1 MRQKTVLW
9 LLLAFLAGLAMGALK
24 VRQDWLTRGIPRDLP
39 QPIAGG
45 GVQIGLNVAL
55 EQYDDQALAHQL
67 AQIKALGI
75 QHVKQSFYYSQDFD
89 WETAERLVAAT
100 AAQDLTLVPLL
111 DGDPANGFAVV
122 DTAVFAQFAAQFAS
136 RYGDSIQHYIIW
148 DEPNITSHWGGQPV
162 NANEYAALLTAA
174 AAAIRTADSDALIV
188 AAPLAPTIETGPTNL
203 SDIIYLRAL
212 YEAGAASA
220 FDIVAAKPY
229 GFDFPPDDR
238 DVAANKLNFSRAI
251 LLREEMVHQGDAHKA
266 LWAGNWGWN
275 SLPAD
280 WTGTA
285 SIWGEVTAQ
294 EQADW
299 TAVAYTRAQQ
309 EWPWLGLMFLEN
321 WQPDAPI
328 DDPRWGFSIAGGA
341 TAVALQ
347 TALQQ
352 NPALAQPG
360 FHQAQAD
367 HPAQVYIGGWRFSP
381 EFGADISQPAEGAA
395 NDQVSFTFWGTDVG
409 LRVRRADFRA
419 RFYITVDGQAA
430 NALPRDEN
438 GSMLIL
444 TSPDPTDDTITTEAI
459 ARNLAPGPHTVHIEA
474 ERGWDQWA
482 LNGFS
487 VGYQPPDTGYRW
499 AMIGLGLT
507 VVFSLLMATRTARRA
522 KWGAW
527 TQASRH
533 RFLQLSQRGQ
543 LLLTA
548 VLALIVA
555 LSGWFTWGEQAAG
568 LYRRLGDGGQLLAT
582 AVAATIFYVT
592 PTFFVYVLALVIL
605 FLLIYFRP
613 VWGLVLIVFSFP
625 LYVATVTKAIFH
637 LNFSAVELFTL
648 VTLAAFGLR
657 QLTTVRNKGGYTK
670 KSTQRAVVI
679 PKSAEESRRPFGS
692 VGIPHSEDSV
702 RNDNRPILGNFPS
715 AISKLNTADY
725 AVLTFMAIATLSL
738 FFSER
743 LDVAS
748 NEWRVVI
755 LEPALF
761 YFLFRAIRPNH
772 KELWIIWDAFVL
784 SGLLVAGYGLW
795 QYAFARDT
803 LITAEGGLLR
813 LRSFYGSPNNVAL
826 YLGRVLPMVT
836 AVALLGHAIPTHR
849 RRAYTLAII
858 PIALAFLL
866 TFSKGGLFL
875 GAPAALLFIFWQ
887 WQKQAGR
894 RTWPWLISF
903 GVLGVIGLLI
913 AQQIPQLAGRLD
925 LTGTTGVFRLNLWG
939 ASLQMVAEH
948 PWLGVG
954 LDNFLYAYRGRYI
967 FDAAWQEPNL
977 NHPHNILLDFAT
989 RLGLLGLLAG
999 GWLFWEYARRL
1010 KKLLNETQPVHLPLV
1025 IGLSGMVVDIV
1036 AHGLVDHSFFLVDLA
1051 FVFYLGLATAVWLTT
1066 KQR

>member
-1 MRQKTVLW
+1 MIETW
-9 LLLAFLAGLAMGALK
+9 LL
-24 VRQDWLTRGIPRDLP
+24 
-39 QPIAGG
+39 
-45 GVQIGLNVAL
+45 
-55 EQYDDQALAHQL
+55 
-67 AQIKALGI
+67 
-75 QHVKQSFYYSQDFD
+75 
-89 WETAERLVAAT
+89 
-100 AAQDLTLVPLL
+100 
-111 DGDPANGFAVV
+111 
-122 DTAVFAQFAAQFAS
+122 
-136 RYGDSIQHYIIW
+136 
-148 DEPNITSHWGGQPV
+148 TSSTS
-162 NANEYAALLTAA
+162 AAL
-174 AAAIRTADSDALIV
+174 
-188 AAPLAPTIETGPTNL
+188 
-203 SDIIYLRAL
+203 
-212 YEAGAASA
+212 
-220 FDIVAAKPY
+220 F
-229 GFDFPPDDR
+229 
-238 DVAANKLNFSRAI
+238 
-251 LLREEMVHQGDAHKA
+251 LLREEMVRQGDAHKA

-280 WTGTA
+280 WSGPV

-299 TAVAYTRAQQ
+299 TAVAFNRAQQ

-321 WQPDAPI
+321 WQPDAPANS
-328 DDPRWGFSIAGGA
+328 PRWGFSVAGGE

-360 FHQAQAD
+360 FHLAQAN
-367 HPAQVYIGGWRFSP
+367 HPAQVYTGGWRFSP
-381 EFGADISQPAEGAA
+381 EFGADISQPAEGTA

-419 RFYITVDGQAA
+419 RLYITVDGQAA

-438 GSMLIL
+438 GSMFIL
-444 TSPDPTDDTITTEAI
+444 TSPDPADDTITIEAI
-459 ARNLAPGPHTVHIEA
+459 ARNLTPGPHTVHIEA

-487 VGYQPPDTGYRW
+487 VGYQPPDSGYKW

-522 KWGAW
+522 EWGTW
-527 TQASRH
+527 VQVMRH
-533 RFLQLSQRGQ
+533 RFLQLSQGGQ

-613 VWGLVLIVFSFP
+613 VWGLVLIAFSFP
-625 LYVATVTKAIFH
+625 LYVATVTKTIFH
-637 LNFSAVELFTL
+637 LNFSAVALFTL
-648 VTLAAFGLR
+648 ITLAAYLLSRFT
-657 QLTTVRNKGGYTK
+657 QLKDEERKAKGTIRN
-670 KSTQRAVVI
+670 TQY
-679 PKSAEESRRPFGS
+679 
-692 VGIPHSEDSV
+692 
-702 RNDNRPILGNFPS
+702 
-715 AISKLNTADY
+715 AIRNTADL
-725 AVLTFMAIATLSL
+725 AVFTFLIIATVSL
-738 FFSER
+738 LFTER
-743 LDVAS
+743 LDVAT

-755 LEPALF
+755 LEPAIF
-761 YFLFRAIRPNH
+761 YLLFRLIRPNP
-772 KELWIIWDAFVL
+772 KELWLIWDAFIL

-826 YLGRVLPMVT
+826 YLGRILPMAT
-836 AVALLGHAIPTHR
+836 AVALFGYALPTTR
-849 RRAYTLAII
+849 RRAYALAII

-875 GAPAALLFIFWQ
+875 GGPAALLFIFWR
-887 WQKQAGR
+887 WQKQADR
-894 RTWPWLISF
+894 RTWPWLIGF
-903 GVLGVIGLLI
+903 GLLGVIGLFI

-925 LTGTTGVFRLNLWG
+925 LAGATGVFRLNLWG
-939 ASLQMVAEH
+939 ASLQMIAEQ

-989 RLGLLGLLAG
+989 RLGLLGLLTG
-999 GWLFWEYARRL
+999 GWLFWEYGRRL

-1025 IGLSGMVVDIV
+1025 IGLSGMVVDVV

-1051 FVFYLGLATAVWLTT
+1051 FVFYLGLATAVWLHETESNN
-1066 KQR
+1066 